1 VAVLS
6 LVDSSAVA
14 GGVRYFWL
22 DDDQMVAMRYARN
35 LASGHGLTFNPGQA
49 VEGYTSL
56 LWTLVMAA
64 VHLLPVSDAKASLVV
79 ALVNWGLAG
88 GVLVLVR
95 RLGILWGL
103 GRQSLVLAVGTF
115 SVALSFELLYYTA
128 HGFETTLLMLV
139 FLWVVCRL
147 VEEARSRAP
156 RLPTYLGAGLLPLVR
171 SDFLALLAVIPLAA
185 LALGRSRSGA
195 PRRGLPVAAYAA
207 AALLPPLCHLVLRH
221 AIYGRWLPNAYHLK
235 VAGVAPSFL
244 LLGGV
249 RYAGG
254 FLLQHGPLVVASVY
268 AAIKGYATGAGRCLL
283 GLLLAIGGVL
293 ITGGD
298 IFPGFR
304 FFAPF
309 VPLLALL
316 SFVVVDRTVAG
327 AGARAALALALCL
340 LGSSVQVAARQ
351 SLDELLV
358 DGNGGPEPS
367 LLVALALRDH
377 TSPAARVAV
386 HAAGMIPYFSHRHAI
401 DVLGKTD
408 AHVAALP
415 PHPGEPIGHNKYDA
429 AYSLGEQGADVVALL
444 WFPAAADGC
453 QPAIAPFLAP
463 WVAQIVRSEVFQRQY
478 CMHKV
483 VVPGVS
489 KLPLFVRDGSPEI
502 GRLVPLPP

>member
-1 VAVLS
+1 VAGLS

-79 ALVNWGLAG
+79 ALVNWGLAA

-103 GRQSLVLAVGTF
+103 GSLILALGTF

-185 LALGRSRSGA
+185 LALGRSRNGA

-235 VAGVAPSFL
+235 VAGVAPSFPILAQVDERDRGQPAARPGADPVPLHVVRPGDQHHL
-244 LLGGV
+244 LLGAAARILDRHPQLVAPAKHPEAGV
-249 RYAGG
+249 TPPQLAAVEGG
-254 FLLQHGPLVVASVY
+254 DDHLRRRQLGHGAVVRR
-268 AAIKGYATGAGRCLL
+268 GP
-283 GLLLAIGGVL
+283 GGV
-293 ITGGD
+293 
-298 IFPGFR
+298 
-304 FFAPF
+304 
-309 VPLLALL
+309 
-316 SFVVVDRTVAG
+316 VVRVA
-327 AGARAALALALCL
+327 AATRRR
-340 LGSSVQVAARQ
+340 GQVAVP
-351 SLDELLV
+351 ELL
-358 DGNGGPEPS
+358 DGPAREPS
-367 LLVALALRDH
+367 LLEAIGLAAPGREDGGDDDGPGGEGARTDPGHAEPSTAARSALRA
-377 TSPAARVAV
+377 S
-386 HAAGMIPYFSHRHAI
+386 
-401 DVLGKTD
+401 
-408 AHVAALP
+408 
-415 PHPGEPIGHNKYDA
+415 
-429 AYSLGEQGADVVALL
+429 
-444 WFPAAADGC
+444 
-453 QPAIAPFLAP
+453 
-463 WVAQIVRSEVFQRQY
+463 
-478 CMHKV
+478 
-483 VVPGVS
+483 
-489 KLPLFVRDGSPEI
+489 
-502 GRLVPLPP
+502 